1 MHQRIF
7 LCVVVHPKN
16 KEENNINRGK
26 TFLCDRGNRGI
37 NMSDIQQTKS
47 KIDALNGKLK
57 QMSSEVAR
65 GKTEVDRGISLSKM
79 IVTLGEQN
87 SLVAEQNYQLSK
99 IMKGVK

>member
-1 MHQRIF
+1 
-7 LCVVVHPKN
+7 
-16 KEENNINRGK
+16 
-26 TFLCDRGNRGI
+26 
-37 NMSDIQQTKS
+37 MSDIQQTKS

-65 GKTEVDRGISLSKM
+65 GKTEVDWGISLSKM

>member
-1 MHQRIF
+1 
-7 LCVVVHPKN
+7 VHPKN

-37 NMSDIQQTKS
+37 NMSDTQQTKS